1 MSNKKL
7 SIATN
12 DEKKAINLYN
22 VLVYDQKG
30 IFYAT
35 DKVTKTLIKKAK
47 KLLYKKDIIFANIY
61 NGLENEKFLQKNY
74 ILILD
79 LSKKKENILGMTL
92 CSFHRP
98 FKALHADIAYISFLA
113 RSAVDP
119 KFCLLICLL
128 QKFIHTQ

>member
-12 DEKKAINLYN
+12 DEKKAIKLYN

-47 KLLYKKDIIFANIY
+47 ELLYKKDIIFANIY
-61 NGLENEKFLQKNY
+61 NGLENEKFLPEKLHPNTRFVE
-74 ILILD
+74 
-79 LSKKKENILGMTL
+79 KKRKHSRYDFMQF
-92 CSFHRP
+92 S
-98 FKALHADIAYISFLA
+98 
-113 RSAVDP
+113 
-119 KFCLLICLL
+119 
-128 QKFIHTQ
+128 